1 MESVRA
7 MHVTALLLLV
17 GWIGQVAAQQP
28 QAPAAR
34 RNAPPAVASPA
45 VATPSPQQTSPQQP
59 ATQLQTAPTK
69 TADQPEPNDAAT
81 ARQPF
86 QLDEGQQKRLD
97 ELLTWWESKS
107 GKVNTYSCGFTRYE
121 YDHVFGPKDPRYAK
135 TKSEGIIRYASPDKG
150 EFKIGRALEYQAP
163 KDGQSVPEYVPVA
176 GETNEHWI
184 CDGRSVFELNGA
196 KKQLIQQELPPSL
209 QGKKI
214 ADGPLP
220 FMFGA
225 EKDKLIQ
232 RYWIREVLPPNGRQ
246 NEYWFEAFPKTREDA
261 ANYHKLMVILDA
273 DNFLPTALQIFPPN
287 YDPRTNPS
295 RTVYTFSNR
304 EVDNLMHRS
313 KQFFDRF
320 ISPKT
325 PRGWKK
331 VVMQFGAP
339 AGAGPAAQTARQP
352 TDQAQRPAA
361 QPTR

>member
-1 MESVRA
+1 MVTLRTSSAFTVLA
-7 MHVTALLLLV
+7 MLV
-17 GWIGQVAAQQP
+17 SAPAIAQQP
-28 QAPAAR
+28 AASQPR
-34 RNAPPAVASPA
+34 REAPPAVA
-45 VATPSPQQTSPQQP
+45 
-59 ATQLQTAPTK
+59 AP
-69 TADQPEPNDAAT
+69 AAT
-81 ARQPF
+81 APAATDEATKSAAEPF
-86 QLDEGQQKRLD
+86 QLTEEQRQRLGQ
-97 ELLTWWESKS
+97 LLAYWESKS

-135 TKSEGIIRYASPDKG
+135 TKSEGLIRYAAPDKG
-150 EFKIGRALEYQAP
+150 EFKITRALEYQAP
-163 KDGQSVPEYVPVA
+163 KDGEKAPKYVPIDS
-176 GETNEHWI
+176 ETNEHWI
-184 CDGRSVFELNGA
+184 CDGKSVFELNGS
-196 KKQLIQQELPPSL
+196 KKQLIQQELPPEL

-225 EKDKLIQ
+225 EKEKLEQ
-232 RYWIREVLPPNGRQ
+232 RYWIREVMPPNDRK

-261 ANYHKLMVILDA
+261 ANYHKLMVILDSE
-273 DNFLPTALQIFPPN
+273 NFLPTALQVFPPN

-295 RTVYTFSNR
+295 RTVYTFTNR
-304 EVDNLMHRS
+304 EVDSLIHRS

-352 TDQAQRPAA
+352 TDQAQRPVA
-361 QPTR
+361 PPKR

>member
-1 MESVRA
+1 MEFVRA
-7 MHVTALLLLV
+7 THVAALLLAAGLM
-17 GWIGQVAAQQP
+17 GQAAAQQP
-28 QAPAAR
+28 PAPAIR
-34 RNAPPAVASPA
+34 RHAPPAVAAPA
-45 VATPSPQQTSPQQP
+45 AATPGSQQP
-59 ATQLQTAPTK
+59 AAQGPARPPINAVQPKTTAS
-69 TADQPEPNDAAT
+69 AAA

-86 QLDEGQQKRLD
+86 QLDEGQRQRLE
-97 ELLTWWESKS
+97 ELLGHWELRS
-107 GKVNTYSCGFTRYE
+107 GKVNTYSCDFTRYE
-121 YDHVFGPKDPRYAK
+121 YDHVFGPQDPRYAK
-135 TKSEGIIRYASPDKG
+135 TKSEGIIRYSSPDKG
-150 EFKIGRALEYQAP
+150 EFKIERALEYQAP
-163 KDGQSVPEYVPVA
+163 QDDKSAPNYVPVA
-176 GETNEHWI
+176 SEANEHWI

-196 KKQLIQQELPPSL
+196 KQQLIQQELPPEL

-225 EKDKLIQ
+225 EKKKLEQ
-232 RYWIREVLPPNGRQ
+232 RYWIREVLPPSERK
-246 NEYWFEAFPKTREDA
+246 NEFWFEAFPKTREDA

-287 YDPRTNPS
+287 YDARTNPS

-331 VVMQFGAP
+331 VVMQFGGS

-361 QPTR
+361 PPAR